1 MERSRVPPGGYSD
14 HPAERGGATHK
25 GILQREY
32 DRYRR
37 GKELPEQ
44 PVREIADAEVEEIY
58 WREYWL
64 AGRCE
69 RMPWPV
75 NLAHFDACVNTGL
88 RQAAKFLQRIV
99 GTRDDG
105 LIVPPTLGA
114 LIVALER
121 ESPDTLA
128 AQLTRQR
135 IAFYRELARRAPAQ
149 RAFLRGWLTRVEA
162 LAGKI
167 LEGKREGELIAEP

>member
-1 MERSRVPPGGYSD
+1 MNAAFQRALAFVLKVEGGYSD
-14 HPAERGGATHK
+14 HPADRGGATHK

-37 GKELPEQ
+37 RKELPQQ

-58 WREYWL
+58 WREYWQ

-88 RQAAKFLQRIV
+88 RQAAKFLQRAV
-99 GTRDDG
+99 DAEDDG
-105 LIVPPTLGA
+105 RIGPLTLR
-114 LIVALER
+114 ALEEALRRDTPLGVAERLVEQR
-121 ESPDTLA
+121 EP
-128 AQLTRQR
+128 
-135 IAFYRELARRAPAQ
+135 FYRALVERNSSQ
-149 RAFLRGWLTRVEA
+149 RVFLKGWLNRVQ
-162 LAGKI
+162 K
-167 LEGKREGELIAEP
+167 LETASGIG